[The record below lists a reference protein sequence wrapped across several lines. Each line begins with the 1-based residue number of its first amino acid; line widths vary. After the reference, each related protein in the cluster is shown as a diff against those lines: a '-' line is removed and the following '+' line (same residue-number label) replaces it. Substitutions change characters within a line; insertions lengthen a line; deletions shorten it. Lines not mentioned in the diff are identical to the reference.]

1 MQRETP
7 TLNPKI
13 GFAFCPLFHA
23 QDPSDFIKI
32 ATIKAG
38 VPQINPKGS
47 QTFKSRPFCF
57 AIAAAVNPRTECA
70 VNSHPIGKLKNKSP
84 AASNISSL
92 KSTEINSTKIDPKA
106 FLP

>member
-23 QDPSDFIKI
+23 QVFHAQDLSDFIKI

-70 VNSHPIGKLKNKSP
+70 ANSHPIGKLKNKSP

-92 KSTEINSTKIDPKA
+92 KSTDFDPKA